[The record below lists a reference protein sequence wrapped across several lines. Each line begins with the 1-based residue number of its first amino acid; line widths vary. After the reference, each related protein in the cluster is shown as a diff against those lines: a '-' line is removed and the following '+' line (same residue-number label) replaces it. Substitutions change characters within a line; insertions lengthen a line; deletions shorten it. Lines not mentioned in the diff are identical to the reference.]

1 MMIRTTIF
9 VLATVLLSACEDN
22 IQTIIPPAAV
32 MTDEALGHYCQM
44 SLAEHE
50 GPKAQIHLAGHDHP
64 VWFSQVRDAI
74 AYTRLP
80 EETADVIAIYVSDM
94 GKAASWAEPGINNW
108 VAADRA
114 IYVIESASRGGMGT
128 PEAVPFAEEP
138 AAREFAKQNGGRLVG
153 LDEVPDAYVLGPVEV
168 NAPAENDPTGGDN
181 ANPINRDGQVVTQ

>member
-1 MMIRTTIF
+1 MMFRITML
-9 VLATVLLSACEDN
+9 VLANLLLTACQDN
-22 IQTIIPPAAV
+22 AQTIVPSAV
-32 MTDEALGHYCQM
+32 AMTDEALGHYCQM

-80 EETADVIAIYVSDM
+80 EETADVVAIYVSDM
-94 GKAASWAEPGINNW
+94 GKAASWAKPGINNW

-114 IYVIESASRGGMGT
+114 VYVIESKSRGGMGT

-138 AAREFAKQNGGRLVG
+138 AARKFAKQNGGRLVG

-168 NAPAENDPTGGDN
+168 NAPAEDDPAADDSG
-181 ANPINRDGQVVTQ
+181 NPSDLDGRVVTQ